1 MVALGL
7 IRHGKHHE
15 DICLGGVG
23 DKALGAVENVVV
35 TLQNGHSLLTG
46 GIRAGVRLSQAER
59 AQLAA
64 GQQVGQILH
73 LLLLRAEGID
83 RVAAQGR
90 VGSHNRSSRGAA
102 LCKFFN
108 CHSIGKI
115 RTALASVL
123 FGEGNP

>member
-1 MVALGL
+1 MG
-7 IRHGKHHE
+7 IGHSEDDE

-46 GIRAGVRLSQAER
+46 GIRAGVRLSQAKST
-59 AQLAA
+59 QLAA
-64 GQQVGQILH
+64 AEKIRQILH
-73 LLLLRAEGID
+73 PLLLCTVGVD
-83 RVAAQGR
+83 GVAAQGR

-115 RTALASVL
+115 RTALAAIL